1 MEDWSVISTVVITM
15 RHIVCSVV
23 KIQDSSGKWV
33 IYEENVDNMRVS
45 IYFSVDDMDKALNV
59 DLDYMLEDQD
69 FLEEARQLR
78 RNLEETFIKMWEN
91 VRIKLDK

>member
-15 RHIVCSVV
+15 QHIFCSIV

-91 VRIKLDK
+91 VRIKLAK